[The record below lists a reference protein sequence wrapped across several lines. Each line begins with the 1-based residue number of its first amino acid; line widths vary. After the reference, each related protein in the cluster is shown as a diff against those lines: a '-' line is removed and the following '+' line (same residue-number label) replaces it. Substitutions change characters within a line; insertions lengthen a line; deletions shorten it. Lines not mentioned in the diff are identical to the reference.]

1 MLSQIRCN
9 GLRSPAFTSG
19 ARSLAQRSVAV
30 RHPTRYSSRVVRAM
44 ATAEKTV
51 LVPIGTGSE
60 EMEAIITVDV
70 LRRAGAKV
78 TVASVE
84 DSLEVTCSRGVK
96 IVADKL
102 MKDAATDSYDLIACP
117 VSSCFPAQHAPA
129 GNCSQ
134 LTAACGWYAAASMLD
149 TGSKSCHSSRHPLTP
164 CTATRQTAKVALL
177 HRELAVHGHAL
188 EHISA

>member
-1 MLSQIRCN
+1 M
-9 GLRSPAFTSG
+9 
-19 ARSLAQRSVAV
+19 
-30 RHPTRYSSRVVRAM
+30 RHPTRCSFRAVRTM

-102 MKDAATDSYDLIACP
+102 MKDAAADSYDLIACP
-117 VSSCFPAQHAPA
+117 VSCGVTSTVAPA
-129 GNCSQ
+129 
-134 LTAACGWYAAASMLD
+134 TAASW
-149 TGSKSCHSSRHPLTP
+149 TGAGGLVCIQLAYKHDMPSSSWHGIILHWNRKDPQERLSCTS
-164 CTATRQTAKVALL
+164 
-177 HRELAVHGHAL
+177 
-188 EHISA
+188 